1 MTKRQQLLQLV
12 KAGEL
17 KIDANNYVH
26 RFVKTRNEWVSDQS
40 WRSDVVKDLAFS
52 LYSANKTKKGE

>member
-17 KIDANNYVH
+17 KIDSNNYVH

-40 WRSDVVKDLAFS
+40 WRSDVVKDVAFS
-52 LYSANKTKKGE
+52 LYSTNKTKKGE